1 MAQRRSTVS
10 TVIPPPPASYDALVT
25 HLASVNTTPWAS
37 RRRQR
42 PAGHGPREPPAV
54 FFCCLL
60 GLKILLGVCGG
71 ISTVF
76 QAVLELFG
84 YPMSALRGGATGS
97 GPSGA

>member
-1 MAQRRSTVS
+1 MVPRGDGVKSAAGISGGLERVDGGIEQFVWGRAV
-10 TVIPPPPASYDALVT
+10 LV
-25 HLASVNTTPWAS
+25 
-37 RRRQR
+37 
-42 PAGHGPREPPAV
+42 V